1 MLESKFLFP
10 LNDEVCV
17 DDVAPADYDDDRP
30 RVGDDGVQ
38 EAGQQPAV
46 DGGECGPTGGLH
58 QHAVVVRELE
68 TGGQSHLVL
77 NLLRD
82 DSLWL
87 VLADLQEI
95 LRHGEGPETGGDA
108 GDPVESDGVSSS
120 PGGPQT
126 VGPGGLHGDQW
137 DVVPVVGVQAL
148 EQSQGQTSSSDTRDQ
163 ASRPL
168 ALQLG
173 GELLHQAGV
182 TRPGGGLV
190 EGMDHEGLG
199 MERELLV
206 SSSISLV
213 PVTASHYHLR
223 TFQLKVKY
231 HNPLFSVFSI

>member
-1 MLESKFLFP
+1 MLQFKLLFP
-10 LNDEVCV
+10 LDDEVSV
-17 DDVAPADYDDDRP
+17 DDVPPADNDDDRP
-30 RVGDDGVQ
+30 RLDVVGVED
-38 EAGQQPAV
+38 AGQQPAV
-46 DGGECGPTGGLH
+46 DGGECGSTGGLH

-77 NLLRD
+77 HLLRD

-126 VGPGGLHGDQW
+126 VGPGGLHGDQR
-137 DVVPVVGVQAL
+137 DVVPVVGVEAL
-148 EQSQGQTSSSDTRDQ
+148 EQSQGQTSSSYTRDQ
-163 ASRPL
+163 AARPL

-199 MERELLV
+199 MERQLLL

-213 PVTASHYHLR
+213 PVTASHHHLR